1 MPQGDKPTTSGKADK
16 RSVQTEMSDETLENV
31 SGGLRKSGDPEDGG
45 NIIKS
50 GDPEDGGNIIRP
62 IP

>member
-1 MPQGDKPTTSGKADK
+1 MTNSK
-16 RSVQTEMSDETLENV
+16 RTLSETYELTDEHLENV

-50 GDPEDGGNIIRP
+50 GDPEDGGNIIARP
-62 IP
+62 FA

>member
-1 MPQGDKPTTSGKADK
+1 MTKSTLSETNNNIEL
-16 RSVQTEMSDETLENV
+16 TDEHLENV

-50 GDPEDGGNIIRP
+50 GDPEDGGNVTARLFA
-62 IP
+62 

>member
-1 MPQGDKPTTSGKADK
+1 MTDSK
-16 RSVQTEMSDETLENV
+16 RTLSETDNNIELTDEHLENV

-50 GDPEDGGNIIRP
+50 GDPEDGGNVAARLFA
-62 IP
+62 